1 MPRIKQP
8 QLEAFATLSG
18 DYNPVHLDSEFAKN
32 SYFGAQIVYGIYQ
45 VFYALNHALKSCK
58 QPYTLESIQ
67 ANFHA
72 PLFINTPFSL
82 KVEKHLESS
91 DIQAADLK
99 QTRSQGEVSCD
110 DFRGCVG
117 ASKGVSKLNDE
128 NLKTPTESRHSKIS
142 KETAR
147 GLFCD
152 EKTELSSENEKSKA
166 QCQKSSD
173 IQAVGF
179 SDDVCGFQTKGEGS
193 YLEGNDRA
201 LSVESTKAGD
211 SQGEVSC
218 DDFRGCVGASK
229 GDKAQSLSPKRVAN
243 SSKSAQETSRF
254 IGGGGANPLLPPLH
268 QRSVRE

>member
-58 QPYTLESIQ
+58 QPHTLESIQ

-82 KVEKHLESS
+82 KVEKHLKSS
-91 DIQAADLK
+91 DIQAADLNQAK
-99 QTRSQGEVSCD
+99 SQGEVSCD

-117 ASKGVSKLNDE
+117 
-128 NLKTPTESRHSKIS
+128 T
-142 KETAR
+142 
-147 GLFCD
+147 
-152 EKTELSSENEKSKA
+152 
-166 QCQKSSD
+166 
-173 IQAVGF
+173 
-179 SDDVCGFQTKGEGS
+179 
-193 YLEGNDRA
+193 
-201 LSVESTKAGD
+201 
-211 SQGEVSC
+211 
-218 DDFRGCVGASK
+218 SK

-243 SSKSAQETSRF
+243 SSKSVQETSRF
-254 IGGGGANPLLPPLH
+254 IGGGEPTPTTSTPKECA
-268 QRSVRE
+268 